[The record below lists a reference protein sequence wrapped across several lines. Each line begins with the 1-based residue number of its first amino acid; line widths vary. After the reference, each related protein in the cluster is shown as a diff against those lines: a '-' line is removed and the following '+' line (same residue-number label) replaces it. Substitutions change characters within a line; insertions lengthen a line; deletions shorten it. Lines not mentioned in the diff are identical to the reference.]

1 MPHAAYDDLPSPP
14 EPAGSPPPGGFVL
27 VSTPLGNL
35 GDISARAL
43 AALRAADLILCED
56 TRTTAQLCHAFG
68 IHRPLAALHEHN
80 ETARVPALL
89 QRLRAGQC
97 LVLVSDA
104 GTPLISD
111 PGYALAR
118 AVIAAGLP
126 ISAVPGANAALLA
139 LTLSGLPPHPFLFL
153 GFPPARQAARLAR
166 FAELRRIEQA
176 GLKATLI
183 WFEAPHRL
191 AASLAD
197 LAASFGAR
205 DAAVARELT
214 KRFEEIRR
222 ATLPELAAY
231 YATTPARGEITLL
244 IGPAADTPPASA
256 AELDTVLVT
265 ALAHQSLRAAVAQ
278 ASALTG
284 WPRGKVYARA
294 LEIKKERA
302 FNEIATTP

>member
-1 MPHAAYDDLPSPP
+1 M
-14 EPAGSPPPGGFVL
+14 L

-56 TRTTAQLCHAFG
+56 TRTTAQLCRACG

-80 ETARVPALL
+80 EAARVPALL

-97 LVLVSDA
+97 LALVSDA

-139 LTLSGLPPHPFLFL
+139 LTLSGLPPQPFLFL
-153 GFPPARQAARLAR
+153 GFPPARRGARLAR

-176 GLKATLI
+176 GLKATVM

-265 ALAHQSLRAAVAQ
+265 ALARQSLRAAVAQ

-284 WPRGKVYARA
+284 LPRGTVYARA
-294 LEIKKERA
+294 LEIKEERA
-302 FNEIATTP
+302 FKDIATTP